1 MIPPIN
7 IDNKIITNFREKA
20 NFFDNLFALKC
31 TPIINDSIL
40 PSTVMYRIENR
51 LSTINFKV
59 EDLLKI
65 IKSHNVNKAHGHD
78 DISIRL
84 LQIKSSEMV
93 KPLPLIF
100 KNYVQ

>member
-40 PSTVMYRIENR
+40 PSTVMYWIENR

-59 EDLLKI
+59 EDLL
-65 IKSHNVNKAHGHD
+65 GHD